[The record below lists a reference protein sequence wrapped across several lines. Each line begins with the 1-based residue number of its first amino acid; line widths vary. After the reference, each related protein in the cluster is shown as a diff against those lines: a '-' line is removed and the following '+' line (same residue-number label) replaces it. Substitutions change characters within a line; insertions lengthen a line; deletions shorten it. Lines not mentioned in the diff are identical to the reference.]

1 MKSDVSK
8 PEKASTK
15 RNNQQDL
22 PDFNTL
28 VKMASDDPE
37 GLEKLRREMAENLIN
52 QAPKDT
58 QRKLRGLQFKID
70 MERRRAKTPMAAC
83 IKMSEMM
90 QSSFIELRNALNEVS
105 QLKNKVTPKIVKD
118 KQAPITAPKHQW
130 QPALKC
136 QR

>member
-28 VKMASDDPE
+28 VKMASEDPE

-70 MERRRAKTPMAAC
+70 MERRRAKNLRL
-83 IKMSEMM
+83 
-90 QSSFIELRNALNEVS
+90 SSFQERTAD
-105 QLKNKVTPKIVKD
+105 PKSCGASGAV
-118 KQAPITAPKHQW
+118 QGLSSGQG
-130 QPALKC
+130 
-136 QR
+136 